1 MIFEHISKFRSR
13 SESNLRSRSFRGL
26 QSLLILG
33 AVMSVSVN
41 AAAGAEDVD
50 FKIGKNPVL
59 DTEQAGYY
67 RMKLGKVDVI
77 TLSDGSAALG
87 LEEVVLNEKPGE
99 LERLLSFTYE
109 KSPVHCSIN
118 GFLIHLNGRWIMV
131 DAGASELIGPTAGK
145 LPDSLSRL
153 GVKPEEIS
161 DIYITHVHPDHTGG
175 LTLGSTRVFPNAT
188 IHINKR
194 EMDYWFDKSAAAK
207 SHEPIKSFFAQA
219 EIKLRPYMDAGQI
232 KTFDDVTEFAPGF
245 KSQPAYGHTPGH
257 TFYVLEDGGQKMVFV
272 GDLVH
277 IPSVQFDD
285 PNIAMRFDCDSPQ
298 AVKTRKALFADAA
311 QKGYLVVGDHLQFPG
326 TGHIHSDGDHYRWIP
341 VPYINDAIKK

>member
-1 MIFEHISKFRSR
+1 MCEHISKDRSKSGR
-13 SESNLRSRSFRGL
+13 KIWSHNLRGL
-26 QSLLILG
+26 LSLFILVG
-33 AVMSVSVN
+33 MIMISAN
-41 AAAGAEDVD
+41 AANSAEDVD
-50 FKIGKNPVL
+50 FKIGKTAIL

-87 LEEVVLNEKPGE
+87 LEEVILNDKPGE
-99 LERLLSFTYE
+99 LDRLLSFTYE
-109 KSPVHCSIN
+109 KSPVHASIN
-118 GFLIHLNGRWIMV
+118 AFLLRLNNKWAMV
-131 DAGASELIGPTAGK
+131 DAGACELIGPTAGK
-145 LPDSLSRL
+145 LPDTFKRL

-175 LTLGSTRVFPNAT
+175 LTSGTTRLFPNAT

-194 EMDYWFDKSAAAK
+194 EMDYWFDKSEAAK

-219 EIKLRPYMDAGQI
+219 ETKLRPYLNAGQI
-232 KTFDDVTEFAPGF
+232 KTFDDATEFGPGF
-245 KSQPAYGHTPGH
+245 RSQPAYGHTPGH

-277 IPSVQFDD
+277 IPSAQFDD
-285 PNIAMRFDCDSPQ
+285 PDIAVRFDCDSPQ

-311 QKGYLVVGDHLQFPG
+311 QKGYLVVGDHMQFPG
-326 TGHIHSDGDHYRWIP
+326 TGHIHTDRDHYRWIP
-341 VPYINDAIKK
+341 VSYINDAIKK